1 MKGRQFLK
9 MIGAPMCI
17 AALVVLG
24 CSEEGSPSTT
34 EEGGQR
40 AQESGSVATGEE
52 ARDGNTQPTREAEET
67 FVEDPGVT
75 ETTHPVWACGLSFGT
90 SVESDYRRFLRW
102 GAKGD
107 VIVFTYQSRVVILE
121 TATGRLR
128 TVADEPWS
136 NASFHVDILP
146 QGEKLVATTCGFGE
160 ESSEEA
166 EDYGGAIRRG
176 HDNYEIATIDLHG
189 RVERLTTTDKFEHFP
204 VWSPDGQ
211 RIAYVSKE
219 QGIYRGTWG
228 IFTMAADGSDV
239 RKVTSG
245 PDGPFFSPYVIGL
258 GPPTWS
264 PDGRTLTYVTRPLS
278 GPMALRI
285 LYAETVDGGE
295 VWRSRTLAEDL
306 GIGPVSWS
314 PDGQQLVF
322 GRSSLEESGLYVS
335 SPDGSEMRLLFE
347 GPEGTRSNRP
357 AFRVSWSPDG
367 EEILFAVGYEFPGPT
382 QRPDRLDSFGSE
394 AVTDVTLHA
403 IRPDGS
409 GLREIALGSPIAV
422 WEVAW
427 SPDGAEIAV
436 LGMSDKE
443 LFLVTLPRGAS
454 SRQDPGVRT
463 RARVLDVRRER
474 GSLLGWFLV
483 AAEPQLAP
491 APEPGFCSAG
501 VGVPEPAENPGLVA
515 DCEILVAVRD
525 TLAGD
530 AMLLWGEGPV
540 SEWEGV
546 TVGGSPPRVR
556 GVDLRGL
563 TLTGTIP
570 PELGKLSGLRNLDL
584 SLNVLTGKLPP
595 ELGEIV
601 GLKQLELRGNPLYG
615 RVPEAWG
622 QLSSLTRL
630 TLPWDDLA
638 GCIPAELPDPSYPV
652 WIPKC
657 D

>member
-17 AALVVLG
+17 AAVVVLG
-24 CSEEGSPSTT
+24 CSEEGSPNTA

-189 RVERLTTTDKFEHFP
+189 RVERLTTTDNFEHFP

-454 SRQDPGVRT
+454 SRQDPGGPHPRSRPRRAPRAGIAPRMVPGRGRT
-463 RARVLDVRRER
+463 ATGPRTGTRVLFGRRGGARTGGEPRSGCRLRDPCCSQGHPCRGCHVALGGRSRERVGRRDRWGLTAPRAWGRSSRLDADRNDSPRARQALRSAKPGPLPER
-474 GSLLGWFLV
+474 
-483 AAEPQLAP
+483 PH
-491 APEPGFCSAG
+491 
-501 VGVPEPAENPGLVA
+501 
-515 DCEILVAVRD
+515 
-525 TLAGD
+525 
-530 AMLLWGEGPV
+530 GET
-540 SEWEGV
+540 S
-546 TVGGSPPRVR
+546 
-556 GVDLRGL
+556 
-563 TLTGTIP
+563 TGT
-570 PELGKLSGLRNLDL
+570 G
-584 SLNVLTGKLPP
+584 
-595 ELGEIV
+595 
-601 GLKQLELRGNPLYG
+601 
-615 RVPEAWG
+615 
-622 QLSSLTRL
+622 
-630 TLPWDDLA
+630 
-638 GCIPAELPDPSYPV
+638 
-652 WIPKC
+652 
-657 D
+657 